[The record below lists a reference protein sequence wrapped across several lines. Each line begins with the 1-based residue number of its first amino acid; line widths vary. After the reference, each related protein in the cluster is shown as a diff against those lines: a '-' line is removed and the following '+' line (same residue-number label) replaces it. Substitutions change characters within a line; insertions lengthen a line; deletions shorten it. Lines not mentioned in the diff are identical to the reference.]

1 MSTFSELFEGGSK
14 PRRLVYRRV
23 ITSSE
28 TVVVPAG
35 FYDIIA
41 IGTGGS
47 GAKLTTSH
55 RATGGGGAGWARDW
69 GEFANPSSVVVTCG
83 ARAAGI
89 LTGAST
95 SVGNTGGTTSV
106 TGISSPISI
115 TGGGGGN
122 FSAVADATVL
132 GGTGG
137 VASGGK
143 IRANGSRGG
152 NISGTGTTQHAT
164 GGGCVDLF
172 LLGADRTRGG
182 DITVNGS
189 GTILSTGGGGVGG
202 RGGDFILPTAN
213 SLQTSGGGAG
223 GNAGDAVSASSL
235 IVGPSIL
242 GQLTDP
248 TDSAAIDIL
257 FTYPALRPIGTG
269 SAAANASVLAPTSG
283 GGSGAGGSPLGSPII
298 VPFGGSGGSVQP
310 STSTITGHCLYGGGS
325 GGACGVGGQA
335 SGDGGRAIIIIS
347 VYQETI

>member
-1 MSTFSELFEGGSK
+1 MSTYSELFGGGSK

-28 TVVVPAG
+28 TVTVPAG

-47 GAKLTTSH
+47 GAKATTDG
-55 RATGGGGAGWARDW
+55 RVTGGGGSGWARDW
-69 GEFANPSSVVVTCG
+69 GEFTNPSNIVVTCG

-89 LTGAST
+89 LTAAPS
-95 SVGNTGGTTSV
+95 SVGNTGGTTTV
-106 TGISSPISI
+106 TGIGSPISI

-122 FSAVADATVL
+122 YSTVANATVL
-132 GGTGG
+132 GGAGG

-152 NISGTGTTQHAT
+152 NISGTGPNSQAT

-182 DITVNGS
+182 DITVNGTGS
-189 GTILSTGGGGVGG
+189 NLMTGGGGVGG
-202 RGGDFILPTAN
+202 RGGDIILPTT
-213 SLQTSGGGAG
+213 SHIVTSGGGAG
-223 GNAGDAVSASSL
+223 GDAGNAVSATSDV
-235 IVGPSIL
+235 VGYSIL

-248 TDSAAIDIL
+248 TDSAAIDIIL
-257 FTYPALRPIGTG
+257 AYPALIPIGAGGLPGPT
-269 SAAANASVLAPTSG
+269 VVVPTSG
-283 GGSGAGGSPLGSPII
+283 GGQGGGGSTSTAIT
-298 VPFGGSGGSVQP
+298 VPFGGSGGALAYSAAAP
-310 STSTITGHCLYGGGS
+310 TSSGHCLYGGGS
-325 GGACGVGGQA
+325 GGSGGQDNQIT
-335 SGDGGRAIIIIS
+335 GDGGKAVIIIS